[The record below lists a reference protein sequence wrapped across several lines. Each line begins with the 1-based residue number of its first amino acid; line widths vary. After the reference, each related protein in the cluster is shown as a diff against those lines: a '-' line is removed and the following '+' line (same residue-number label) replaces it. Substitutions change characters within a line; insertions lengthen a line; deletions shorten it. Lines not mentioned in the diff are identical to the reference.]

1 MADDVPS
8 ATASARPASSGPLR
22 EALRRARI
30 EAAERSDVV
39 IDLRQAEIA
48 RLEILRDALA
58 PVFAD
63 VPPEVDLFD
72 VGLVP
77 GDRPRLFVDMVS
89 FVEMGRDRKVYRFL
103 RDGRHGRSVAAE
115 SEQVEPIVAAVTD
128 YVARR
133 LVERERLLA
142 QDDHEH
148 RPSPDPAP
156 VAAAPA
162 AEPAPQPYAPTAD
175 VAPAP
180 APVAAR
186 PARSRWVRALAV
198 LGAFVIGGTVGAI
211 VVVALMVAAAKGVLP
226 GIG

>member
-8 ATASARPASSGPLR
+8 APASARPASSRPLR

-115 SEQVEPIVAAVTD
+115 SERVEPIVAAVTD

-142 QDDHEH
+142 QDDREH
-148 RPSPDPAP
+148 RSSPDPAP
-156 VAAAPA
+156 VAATPVAD
-162 AEPAPQPYAPTAD
+162 PAPQPHAPPAD
-175 VAPAP
+175 VAPAF
-180 APVAAR
+180 VAER

-211 VVVALMVAAAKGVLP
+211 VVVALMVAAAKGMLP